1 MPGPQ
6 VPPGAAPKPK
16 GALMFRSA
24 LALLPLVAIS
34 CATFAG
40 VGTAQAQIAE
50 TARGIAMGGAVRGDP
65 VGNSALIA
73 NPAGMAR
80 SYIYAGQGQYVR
92 DSNGINAVGG
102 NVVDSKT
109 NQALAVGAAYHY
121 QWASDDAVSAD
132 GHDVRL
138 GFAHAFQPQVF
149 HFGLG
154 LRYLHLD
161 RVAGDVKTEVRDFT
175 LDAGLLYS
183 PSPSVHLGVVGH
195 NLINAE
201 DPSLPRQAGGGI
213 AFTGE
218 LVTLDFDALADFESH
233 PDGPKPIVAVGGEM
247 LLGAVIPLRGG
258 YRYDGV
264 TESNW
269 LSGGLGFLDTSR
281 SKEGNQLNVAFRQN
295 LSNTKEWLFA
305 GTLILF
311 I

>member
-1 MPGPQ
+1 
-6 VPPGAAPKPK
+6 
-16 GALMFRSA
+16 MFRSA
-24 LALLPLVAIS
+24 LALLSLA
-34 CATFAG
+34 ALALAG
-40 VGTAQAQIAE
+40 SAQAQIAE
-50 TARGIAMGGAVRGDP
+50 TARGIAMGGAVRADP
-65 VGNSALIA
+65 VGNSALIS

-92 DSNGINAVGG
+92 DSTGLNAVGG

-109 NQALAVGAAYHY
+109 NQALAVGAAYHF
-121 QWASDDAVSAD
+121 QWASDDDVSND

-138 GFAHAFQPQVF
+138 GFAHAFRPQVF

-161 RVAGDVKTEVRDFT
+161 RSVGDVKSEVRDFT

-183 PSPSVHLGVVGH
+183 PSPSVHLGLVGH
-195 NLINAE
+195 NLIDAE

-218 LVTLDFDALADFESH
+218 HVTIDFDALADFESH
-233 PDGPKPIVAVGGEM
+233 PDGPKPLLAVGGEM
-247 LLGAVIPLRGG
+247 LIGGVIPLRGG

-264 TESNW
+264 TENNW

-295 LSNTKEWLFA
+295 LSNTQEWLFA